1 MTVQQT
7 RQLGIEFERRL
18 YEIYPEFKTND
29 KLDTDTIY
37 SLLSEYQLKYVKDMY
52 LLESQ
57 TERDSRGAKRI
68 NDSIKTLV
76 RHRTIPFD
84 SKNIDTDEKTAVFE
98 VPSDYFLYVRS
109 NSVINKNYK
118 QDSKLLFDVHTP
130 NKMIKH
136 DDVDQVIGT
145 YYNQGGI
152 LRNPLVILESTA
164 SDSPYIKVIH
174 DIYTNIVALDL
185 VYYCQPYA
193 FNVLKYNDDDMST
206 GAVHSY
212 CELPFSCFDELIQGA
227 IDLYIQNYKFKLAAN
242 NNNRQRREP
251 REDRQ

>member
-57 TERDSRGAKRI
+57 TERDSRSAKRI

-136 DDVDQVIGT
+136 DDVDRVIGT
-145 YYNQGGI
+145 YYNHGGI
-152 LRNPLVILESTA
+152 LRNPLIIMESTA

-242 NNNRQRREP
+242 NNRRRRES
-251 REDRQ
+251 REDGQ

>member
-193 FNVLKYNDDDMST
+193 FNVLKYNDEDMSI

-242 NNNRQRREP
+242 NRQRREP
-251 REDRQ
+251 REDKQ

>member
-145 YYNQGGI
+145 YYNKGGI

-242 NNNRQRREP
+242 NNRQRREP
-251 REDRQ
+251 REDRR

>member
-145 YYNQGGI
+145 YYNRGGI

-242 NNNRQRREP
+242 NNRQRREP
-251 REDRQ
+251 REDRR

>member
-145 YYNQGGI
+145 YYNHGGI

-193 FNVLKYNDDDMST
+193 FNVLKYNDEDMST

-242 NNNRQRREP
+242 NNRQRREL
-251 REDRQ
+251 REDRR

>member
-242 NNNRQRREP
+242 NNKQRREP

>member
-68 NDSIKTLV
+68 NDSVKTLV

-242 NNNRQRREP
+242 NNRQRREP

>member
-136 DDVDQVIGT
+136 DDVDRVIGT
-145 YYNQGGI
+145 YYNHGGI
-152 LRNPLVILESTA
+152 LRNPLIIMESAA

-242 NNNRQRREP
+242 NNRRRRES
-251 REDRQ
+251 REDGQ

>member
-193 FNVLKYNDDDMST
+193 FNVLKYNDEDMST

-242 NNNRQRREP
+242 NNRQRREP

>member
-57 TERDSRGAKRI
+57 TERDSRGTKRI

-136 DDVDQVIGT
+136 DDVDRVIGT
-145 YYNQGGI
+145 YYNHGGI
-152 LRNPLVILESTA
+152 LRNPLIIMESTA

-242 NNNRQRREP
+242 NNRRRRES
-251 REDRQ
+251 REDGQ

>member
-242 NNNRQRREP
+242 NNKQRREP
-251 REDRQ
+251 REDRR

>member
-242 NNNRQRREP
+242 NNRQRREP

>member
-242 NNNRQRREP
+242 NNRQRREP
-251 REDRQ
+251 REDRR

>member
-136 DDVDQVIGT
+136 DDVDRVIGT
-145 YYNQGGI
+145 YYNHGGI

-242 NNNRQRREP
+242 NNRQRREP

>member
-152 LRNPLVILESTA
+152 LLNPLVILESTA

-242 NNNRQRREP
+242 NNRQRREP

>member
-242 NNNRQRREP
+242 NNRQRRES
-251 REDRQ
+251 REDGQ

>member
-1 MTVQQT
+1 
-7 RQLGIEFERRL
+7 
-18 YEIYPEFKTND
+18 
-29 KLDTDTIY
+29 
-37 SLLSEYQLKYVKDMY
+37 MY

-242 NNNRQRREP
+242 NNRQRRES
-251 REDRQ
+251 REDGQ

>member
-136 DDVDQVIGT
+136 DDVDRIIGT
-145 YYNQGGI
+145 YYNHGGI
-152 LRNPLVILESTA
+152 LRNPLIIMESTA

-242 NNNRQRREP
+242 NNRQRREP
-251 REDRQ
+251 REDRR

>member
-145 YYNQGGI
+145 YYNHGGI

-193 FNVLKYNDDDMST
+193 FNVLKYNDEDMST

-242 NNNRQRREP
+242 NNRQRREP

>member
-145 YYNQGGI
+145 YYNHGGI
-152 LRNPLVILESTA
+152 LRNPLIIMESTA
-164 SDSPYIKVIH
+164 FDSPYIKVIH

-193 FNVLKYNDDDMST
+193 FNVLKYNDEDMST

-242 NNNRQRREP
+242 NNRQRREP

>member
-145 YYNQGGI
+145 YYNHGGI

-242 NNNRQRREP
+242 NNRQRREP
-251 REDRQ
+251 REDRR

>member
-84 SKNIDTDEKTAVFE
+84 SKNIDTDEKTTVFE

-242 NNNRQRREP
+242 NNRQRREP
-251 REDRQ
+251 REDRR

>member
-136 DDVDQVIGT
+136 DDVDRVIGT
-145 YYNQGGI
+145 YYNHGG
-152 LRNPLVILESTA
+152 NGE
-164 SDSPYIKVIH
+164 
-174 DIYTNIVALDL
+174 
-185 VYYCQPYA
+185 
-193 FNVLKYNDDDMST
+193 
-206 GAVHSY
+206 HS
-212 CELPFSCFDELIQGA
+212 I
-227 IDLYIQNYKFKLAAN
+227 
-242 NNNRQRREP
+242 
-251 REDRQ
+251 

>member
-145 YYNQGGI
+145 YYNHGGI

-242 NNNRQRREP
+242 NNRQRREP

>member
-227 IDLYIQNYKFKLAAN
+227 IDLYIQNYKFNLAA